1 MPAKIE
7 GGYDHQRQILAD
19 IVPLPAPFTLFIS
32 PTQRCNFR
40 CFYCTHSKTVEEKRA
55 CGFQAVDMDPGL
67 VETLARQAAAFG
79 GKIKR
84 VVFTGLGEPLVNP
97 ALPDMIQTFAEK
109 GVAGGYEV
117 ITNACLLTPQM
128 TDRLLE
134 SGLTYLRV
142 SIQGIN
148 STQYQK
154 TAGVAVDC
162 DRLVNQL
169 RYFYERKGNCRLYIK
184 TMDASLEREE
194 DKEQFFEI
202 FSPICDKVYIE
213 HLVKAQ
219 PSMMEQYGEHVN
231 SEFTFFREPSEYR
244 AVCPYLFY
252 VLQVDSQGRV
262 FPCPPLGFGEE
273 FSLGNAAQTSLYDI
287 WHGRKLR
294 ALQMQHL
301 NRERHSHPVCGSCE
315 NYLCF
320 TPKEDNLDL
329 RAEEIRKRLELE
341 QLV

>member
-32 PTQRCNFR
+32 PTQKCNFH
-40 CFYCTHSKTVEEKRA
+40 CFYCTHSKSAEEKSA
-55 CGFQAVDMDPGL
+55 SGFQAVDIAPEL
-67 VETLARQAAAFG
+67 VQSLVHQAAAFG

-84 VVFTGLGEPLVNP
+84 VVFTGLGEPLVNQ
-97 ALPDMIQTFAEK
+97 ALPDMIRKFADA

-117 ITNACLLTPQM
+117 ITNAYLLTTQM

-134 SGLTYLRV
+134 AGLTYLRV

-148 STQYQK
+148 SAQYKK
-154 TAGVAVDC
+154 TAGITVDY
-162 DRLVNQL
+162 DRLVCQL
-169 RYFYERKGNCRLYIK
+169 QYFYERKGNCQLYIK
-184 TMDASLEREE
+184 TMDASLENEE
-194 DKEQFFEI
+194 DREAFFKT

-219 PSMMEQYGEHVN
+219 PSMMERYGEHVG
-231 SEFTFFREPSEYR
+231 SELTFFREASEYR
-244 AVCPYLFY
+244 EVCPYLFY
-252 VLQVDSQGRV
+252 VLQVDSLGNV
-262 FPCPPLGFGEE
+262 FPCPPLGFTED
-273 FSLGNAAQTSLYDI
+273 FSLGNVSKTSLYDI
-287 WHGRKLR
+287 WHGHKLR
-294 ALQMQHL
+294 ELQMQHL
-301 NRERHSHPVCGSCE
+301 NHERHSHPICGRCE

-329 RAEEIRKRLELE
+329 RTDEIRKRLELE
-341 QLV
+341 PLV